1 MYLVLGSA
9 SWKSSLLHVPVEE
22 KLEQTLFPRK
32 AGFQIQPEHLTACF
46 GADRNSA
53 CQEASGKWVS
63 IPAGGRSSL
72 DAGGFSSLV
81 VKRSDGISVR
91 GATSTVLPA
100 SDVKAATRLSQPLVP
115 DPLKKVEP
123 LNIGNSRAGDC
134 FAFYI
139 AYYTNINALK

>member
-1 MYLVLGSA
+1 M
-9 SWKSSLLHVPVEE
+9 PVRRHLENGFPFQQGEE
-22 KLEQTLFPRK
+22 AHWMP
-32 AGFQIQPEHLTACF
+32 
-46 GADRNSA
+46 
-53 CQEASGKWVS
+53 VV
-63 IPAGGRSSL
+63 
-72 DAGGFSSLV
+72 FSSLV

-123 LNIGNSRAGDC
+123 LNIGNGRAGDC